1 MWGYCIKNPHNGSD
15 IHPERHISAGIV
27 LPSTSAS
34 FCLNFYVFFEKI
46 KFFSRSQTIITWVC
60 KLWLIKVITVIPVD
74 NVCLCHNVRIP
85 YGLPGCDTMN
95 INYLNLNLKIINF

>member
-34 FCLNFYVFFEKI
+34 FLSELLRLLKNKI
-46 KFFSRSQTIITWVC
+46 FRSQALSLGYVS
-60 KLWLIKVITVIPVD
+60 
-74 NVCLCHNVRIP
+74 
-85 YGLPGCDTMN
+85 YG
-95 INYLNLNLKIINF
+95 

>member
-34 FCLNFYVFFEKI
+34 FLSELMSFLKNKI
-46 KFFSRSQTIITWVC
+46 FRSQAIITWVC
-60 KLWLIKVITVIPVD
+60 VMAD
-74 NVCLCHNVRIP
+74 
-85 YGLPGCDTMN
+85 
-95 INYLNLNLKIINF
+95 